1 MRRLGDGPAGAP
13 LRREGPEKLTGLA
26 KYADDLVFPGA
37 WYGATI
43 RSTEPHARLLGIDLD
58 DGFDWSRVVVVTA
71 DDIPG
76 ENVVSLI
83 DDDQPV
89 LVPVG
94 GEIRHQAEPVALI
107 AAADRST
114 VREARRHI
122 SLRTERLAPVFD
134 PLDSEHQF
142 AHYTVERGDAAAAM
156 AQAHLVIEGT
166 YRVGHQEQL
175 YIENQAM
182 IAVPR
187 EDGGITVHGSL
198 QCPYYIH
205 KAMKRALK
213 MGDELAVVV
222 QAETGGGFGGKEEY
236 PSMIALHAALLALKC
251 GKPVRMIYDR
261 HEDISATTKRHPAV
275 VRYRSGVTSDGEL
288 VAQEIEVIMDGGAY
302 CTLTPVVLSR
312 GTLHAGGPY
321 RCENVRITGR
331 AMATN
336 TPPNGAFRGFG
347 APQTEF
353 AAEMQV
359 NRIAEALGESPLE
372 LRRRWVYVEGDTT
385 PTGQVLRESV
395 GGEAVLEAAAE
406 ASAFET
412 HRQRTREAREMRG
425 GGARRA
431 SGIGLA
437 LAWHGA
443 GFTGSGEVH
452 LASVASV
459 ELTDDH
465 RIRILT
471 ASTEMGQ
478 GTKTIFPQLVADT
491 LGVEYDEVEIAPQDT
506 SIVPDSGPTVASRTA
521 MVVGG
526 LLIRASER
534 LRAAGG
540 GGDRPQL
547 RRRLSRGAAT
557 ARGRAVHAVSG
568 RHVRRQDLHRRR
580 LPGLRLGRRRGSRRG
595 RPGHGRGHG
604 ARVRGGR
611 RHRARHPPRAGG
623 GPGGGWLAA
632 GHRLRHH
639 RGDEAGRRPL
649 SERSAGDLPDP
660 DRARRPAHP
669 QHPGREAVLRRAPR
683 RQGGRR
689 AAHGRRGAGG
699 GGRHP
704 RRDRHLDPRPARHAG
719 ANPRRPDRWTD
730 ASAPGGIG
738 RTARPEG
745 PADRGPARRRRRDP
759 APLPHRPAAGLHPV
773 TCRFNV
779 NGSPVEVDAPGMRRL
794 LDVLREDLALTGT
807 KEGCGEGECGA
818 CSVLIDGA
826 LVDACLVP
834 VCQVEGASVDT
845 VEGLADDGALNGLQA
860 AFLETGGAQ
869 CGICTPG
876 MLMAGEAFL
885 ASGEAPK
892 RRGDPPRH
900 RRQPVP
906 LHRLHQDHRRHRPRR
921 RPARRPRSLMPP
933 EPPVVSPRT
942 LAEAYQVLAAIPH
955 RPVAGGTDLLV
966 QITGEIG
973 EPPERVM
980 DLWGLDDLRG
990 IRVDGDVLVIGAL
1003 TTYTQIRRSHEVAE
1017 FLPSLAE
1024 AAATIGAAQIQN
1036 RGTLGGN
1043 AANASPAGDT
1053 LPILLA
1059 ADAELVLG
1067 SGRGERTV
1075 PAAEFWPSYR
1085 QTALAPDELIL
1096 RIRFPLAGQRRVRF
1110 RKVGTRRAQA
1120 ISKVVMALAWQ
1131 PGPGGNVARGAA
1143 GARLGGGDAGPRPA
1157 HRSGAGRCLSDR
1169 RDGRPGGGRAA

>member
-1 MRRLGDGPAGAP
+1 MEGPRGTTRTPPADAVTQPLILPVDAPARGRAGGSP

-43 RSTEPHARLLGIDLD
+43 RSSEPHARLLGIDLD
-58 DGFDWSRVVVVTA
+58 DDFDWSRVVVVTA

-114 VREARRHI
+114 VREARHHI
-122 SLRTERLAPVFD
+122 TLRTERLAPVFD
-134 PLDSEHQF
+134 TLESDHEF
-142 AHYTVERGDAAAAM
+142 AHYTVARGDAAAAM
-156 AQAHLVIEGT
+156 AQAHVVIEGT

-187 EDGGITVHGSL
+187 EDGGVTVHGSL

-251 GKPVRMIYDR
+251 HKPVRMIYDR

-395 GGEAVLEAAAE
+395 GGSAVLEAAAE
-406 ASAFET
+406 ASAFDT
-412 HRQRTREAREMRG
+412 HRQRTAEARELRG
-425 GGARRA
+425 SGARRA

-443 GFTGSGEVH
+443 GFTGSGEVR

-526 LLIRASER
+526 LLIRAAER
-534 LRAAGG
+534 LRA
-540 GGDRPQL
+540 Q
-547 RRRLSRGAAT
+547 
-557 ARGRAVHAVSG
+557 VEEESG
-568 RHVRRQDLHRRR
+568 RSFADAYR
-580 LPGLRLGRRRGSRRG
+580 
-595 RPGHGRGHG
+595 
-604 ARVRGGR
+604 
-611 RHRARHPPRAGG
+611 
-623 GPGGGWLAA
+623 
-632 GHRLRHH
+632 
-639 RGDEAGRRPL
+639 EA
-649 SERSAGDLPDP
+649 
-660 DRARRPAHP
+660 RARRVDEQFTPYPGVTFDDTTYTGDAYPAF
-669 QHPGREAVLRRAPR
+669 GWAAAV
-683 RQGGRR
+683 
-689 AAHGRRGAGG
+689 
-699 GGRHP
+699 
-704 RRDRHLDPRPARHAG
+704 AR
-719 ANPRRPDRWTD
+719 
-730 ASAPGGIG
+730 
-738 RTARPEG
+738 
-745 PADRGPARRRRRDP
+745 
-759 APLPHRPAAGLHPV
+759 
-773 TCRFNV
+773 
-779 NGSPVEVDAPGMRRL
+779 VEVD
-794 LDVLREDLALTGT
+794 LDTAEVTVREYVSAADIGRVIHPVLA
-807 KEGCGEGECGA
+807 EG
-818 CSVLIDGA
+818 
-826 LVDACLVP
+826 
-834 VCQVEGASVDT
+834 QVEGGS
-845 VEGLADDGALNGLQA
+845 LQA
-860 AFLETGGAQ
+860 IGYATIEEMKLVDGRYLNDRLATYLIPTSLDAPHIRSILVEKPYSGAPHGAKGVGELPMDVGAPAVVAAIHDATGIWIHDLPA
-869 CGICTPG
+869 TP
-876 MLMAGEAFL
+876 ERIL
-885 ASGEAPK
+885 AAMTDGRMPPPPGVSVEQPAPK
-892 RRGDPPRH
+892 APPIEDLPAGGD
-900 RRQPVP
+900 QIP
-906 LHRLHQDHRRHRPRR
+906 L
-921 RPARRPRSLMPP
+921 RSPT
-933 EPPVVSPRT
+933 EPP
-942 LAEAYQVLAAIPH
+942 QDFIP
-955 RPVAGGTDLLV
+955 
-966 QITGEIG
+966 
-973 EPPERVM
+973 
-980 DLWGLDDLRG
+980 
-990 IRVDGDVLVIGAL
+990 
-1003 TTYTQIRRSHEVAE
+1003 
-1017 FLPSLAE
+1017 
-1024 AAATIGAAQIQN
+1024 
-1036 RGTLGGN
+1036 
-1043 AANASPAGDT
+1043 
-1053 LPILLA
+1053 
-1059 ADAELVLG
+1059 
-1067 SGRGERTV
+1067 
-1075 PAAEFWPSYR
+1075 
-1085 QTALAPDELIL
+1085 
-1096 RIRFPLAGQRRVRF
+1096 
-1110 RKVGTRRAQA
+1110 
-1120 ISKVVMALAWQ
+1120 
-1131 PGPGGNVARGAA
+1131 
-1143 GARLGGGDAGPRPA
+1143 
-1157 HRSGAGRCLSDR
+1157 
-1169 RDGRPGGGRAA
+1169 